1 MEVSIIVLFFL
12 EFDLFLVLLL
22 GEFLVIFV
30 IYSKELVF
38 ESWIIFLEMSYFVF
52 FSVVFFFVFV
62 EI

>member
-1 MEVSIIVLFFL
+1 MDIDFEVDFEI
-12 EFDLFLVLLL
+12 L

>member
-1 MEVSIIVLFFL
+1 MEVLIIILFFL

-38 ESWIIFLEMSYFVF
+38 ESWFIFLEMSYFVF
-52 FSVVFFFVFV
+52 FSVVFFFVFI